1 MKKIFA
7 LAAGTAVILGGTTL
21 IAPAAQADTP
31 GCVTRAEYR
40 SVQKGMPKAK
50 VHGIF
55 DIDGR
60 RISIATSGGYASEVR
75 TYRTC
80 SPYSTVAISW
90 SKRPGGVWKLA
101 AKSAVW
107 VG

>member
-1 MKKIFA
+1 MKKILA
-7 LAAGTAVILGGTTL
+7 LAASTTVILGGSAF

-40 SVQKGMPKAK
+40 SVSKGMTKPK

-55 DIDGR
+55 DTDGR
-60 RISIATSGGYASEVR
+60 RMSIASSGGYSSEVR
-75 TYRTC
+75 TYKTC
-80 SPYSTVAISW
+80 SPYSSVAISW
-90 SKRPGGVWKLA
+90 NKNPGGVWKLG